1 MINCQVGEQSIIVAW
16 CFGTR
21 Y

>member
-1 MINCQVGEQSIIVAW
+1 MVNCQVGEQSIIVAW